1 MILWLQLAA
10 QLAALDYV
18 TTGENKGLPHL
29 GLTPW
34 GDLVGGLYPGQ
45 QTRVANIVANIVS
58 TEVVGSVV

>member
-18 TTGENKGLPHL
+18 TTGDNKGLSHL

-45 QTRVANIVANIVS
+45 QTRV
-58 TEVVGSVV
+58 VGSVV

>member
-10 QLAALDYV
+10 QLAALYYV

-29 GLTPW
+29 GLTLW
-34 GDLVGGLYPGQ
+34 GDLVGGLNPGQ
-45 QTRVANIVANIVS
+45 QTRVANIVS

>member
-18 TTGENKGLPHL
+18 TTRENKGVPHL

-34 GDLVGGLYPGQ
+34 GDLVGGLYPGP
-45 QTRVANIVANIVS
+45 QTRVANIVS
-58 TEVVGSVV
+58 TEVVGSVI